1 MPLVSE
7 LVVFG
12 TILVLQCVGIASVA
26 VSQFYERYGA
36 STLCQ
41 KTFFISLLA
50 MGLATVLAILQGQ
63 ACWLSGAAML
73 GVMSVGATFD
83 VRSSRRALER

>member
-7 LVVFG
+7 LFVFG
-12 TILVLQCVGIASVA
+12 TILVLQCVGLGSMAI
-26 VSQFYERYGA
+26 SQFCERYGA
-36 STLCQ
+36 SVLCQ
-41 KTFFISLLA
+41 KTFIISLLA

-63 ACWLSGAAML
+63 ACWLSGAATL

-83 VRSSRRALER
+83 VRSSRRTLER